1 MKKTTYTKK
10 NTSTKNKKSIKE
22 KKRKQIEKLENEK
35 LELTDIYKYTG
46 TKRTKAK
53 IKNNARVAKYEAD
66 QLKLKYKKGG
76 IGQKLL
82 IIFMIF
88 LIFCL
93 TIGII
98 FTLYIILNSPKF
110 ETSNLYSK
118 EASVLL
124 DKNGVEFARLG
135 TENRELVTYDDLP
148 QVLVDAI
155 VATEDS
161 RFFQHNGVDL
171 ARFTKAVIGQLLGRS
186 DAGGGSTL
194 TMQVVKNTYTSTE
207 SSGIAGIIRKFT
219 DIYMSVFK
227 VEKTYTKEQI
237 IEFYVNIPY
246 LGSGSYGV
254 EQASQIYFGKSTSEL
269 SLSEAA
275 MIAGLFQAPDAYD
288 PYSRPELAEERRN
301 IVLSLMKRHGYISNK
316 EYELAKKI
324 TVEELL
330 VGNSNSLNKYQGF
343 VDTVVAEV
351 IKRTGNDPATTSMTI
366 YTTLDQEKQDVIE
379 TLYSGETYKWKN
391 DAVQAGIAVIDV
403 NDGSITAIGAGRN
416 KKSERSYNY
425 ATMINRHP
433 GSTAK
438 PIFDY
443 GPAIEYLG
451 WSTGQ
456 TVIDDKY
463 TYSGGGS
470 IKNWDNGYKGIMT
483 AQEALAQSR
492 NIPALYA
499 FQQINQSD
507 LNTFVTNLGITPEY
521 EGTYIHESH
530 SIGGFNGV
538 NPVQMAAAY
547 ATFSRGGTYIEP
559 YSFTKIEYT
568 NSGETY
574 TVKPEK
580 RKAMSDSTAYMINS
594 MLKYA
599 VTSGN
604 IATGTVS
611 GTDVASKTGTS
622 TVDPAVKKEKGI
634 TASIIGDSWQMTYS
648 PDYSIALWYG
658 YDEITK
664 ENYLTTTE
672 GNNARRA
679 ISKVLGSKIFK
690 SGSRWKKPASVVSAE
705 IELGTDP
712 LELASD
718 ATPEDLR
725 FTALFKKGTVPS
737 KVSTRFKKLPD
748 PTNLKY
754 DLSTGNLT
762 ITWSAPTTIEAV
774 DTNYLTSYFSNNI
787 YKRWTEKY
795 YNERINY
802 NNSILGGIAYSVY
815 INGNFMG
822 TTTQTNYTY
831 IGTISD
837 DSEIIVKTT
846 YANYN
851 RCESDGIKTNVTI
864 NNIITPPI
872 EEEPVETEKPTVDE
886 PTTEKTDFSVVFN
899 ESKNLTKA
907 KFTNIKNDLKKY
919 ISVTAGEK
927 DITNTC
933 DIIYNCDDEDCAAD
947 SFTAIITIKC
957 NGYSKPQNI
966 TLNIGN

>member
-10 NTSTKNKKSIKE
+10 STKTEPKKNTKNIK
-22 KKRKQIEKLENEK
+22 KKKEIEKLENKK
-35 LELTDIYKYTG
+35 LELTNVYKYSG
-46 TKRTKAK
+46 SKRTKAK
-53 IKNNARVAKYEAD
+53 IKNNARVAKFEAD

-82 IIFMIF
+82 IIFMLF
-88 LIFCL
+88 LILCL

-98 FTLYIILNSPKF
+98 FTLYIIINSPKF
-110 ETSNLYSK
+110 DTANLYSK
-118 EASVLL
+118 ESSVLL
-124 DKNGVEFARLG
+124 DKNGNEFARLG

-161 RFFQHNGVDL
+161 RFFQHNGVDI
-171 ARFTKAVIGQLLGRS
+171 ARFSKAVIGQLLGNTN
-186 DAGGGSTL
+186 AGGGSTL

-207 SSGIAGIIRKFT
+207 SSGIGGIIRKFT

-288 PYSRPELAEERRN
+288 PYSHPELAEERRN
-301 IVLSLMKRHGYISNK
+301 IVLSLMKRHGYISDD
-316 EYELAKKI
+316 EYKLAKKI
-324 TVEELL
+324 SVQDLL
-330 VGNSNSLNKYQGF
+330 VGGSSSLNKYQGF

-351 IKRTGNDPATTSMTI
+351 IDRTGNDPATTSMTI
-366 YTTLDQEKQDVIE
+366 YTTLDPERQDVIE
-379 TLYSGETYKWKN
+379 KLYSGESYTWKN
-391 DAVQAGIAVIDV
+391 DVVQAGIAVVDV
-403 NDGSITAIGAGRN
+403 NDGSITAVGAGRN

-443 GPAIEYLG
+443 GPAIEYKN
-451 WSTGQ
+451 WSTGT

-470 IKNWDNGYKGIMT
+470 IKNWDNGYKGILT
-483 AQEALAQSR
+483 AQDALAQSR

-499 FQQINQSD
+499 FQQVSQED
-507 LNTFVTNLGITPEY
+507 LKTFVTNLGITPEM
-521 EGTYIHESH
+521 ENGFIHESH

-538 NPVQMAAAY
+538 NPLQMAAAY
-547 ATFSRGGTYIEP
+547 ATFARGGTYIEP
-559 YSFTKIEYT
+559 YSFTKIEYA

-580 RKAMSDSTAYMINS
+580 REAMSDSTAYMINS
-594 MLKYA
+594 MLRYA

-604 IATGTVS
+604 ISTGTVS

-634 TASIIGDSWQMTYS
+634 TASIIGDSWQMSYS

-664 ENYLTTTE
+664 DYYLTTNE
-672 GNNARRA
+672 GNAARRS
-679 ISKVLGSKIFK
+679 ISRVLGNGIFK
-690 SGSRWKKPASVVSAE
+690 TNSRWSKPSSVVSAE

-712 LELASD
+712 LELASEF
-718 ATPEDLR
+718 TPADLKK
-725 FTALFKKGTVPS
+725 TAFFKKGTAPKS
-737 KVSTRFKKLPD
+737 TSTRFAKLE
-748 PTNLKY
+748 NVKNVKY
-754 DLSTGNLT
+754 ETKTGNLVIKWDAIAT
-762 ITWSAPTTIEAV
+762 PKAI
-774 DTNYLTSYFSNNI
+774 DTNYLRDYFSNNV
-787 YKRWTEKY
+787 YKTWTDKY
-795 YNERINY
+795 LEERINY
-802 NNSILGGIAYSVY
+802 NNNVLGNLAYAIY
-815 INGNFMG
+815 INGQLIA

-831 IGTISD
+831 IGTIVD
-837 DSEIIVKTT
+837 NTEVVIKTT
-846 YANYN
+846 YSNYSL
-851 RCESDGIKTNVTI
+851 CESDGAKIKVRLNDITTPLPEEDNDNKKPVT
-864 NNIITPPI
+864 
-872 EEEPVETEKPTVDE
+872 E
-886 PTTEKTDFSVVFN
+886 PTTKPAEAFTIDFTEGRNMS
-899 ESKNLTKA
+899 KA
-907 KFTNIKNDLKKY
+907 KFNSIQNELDKY
-919 ISVTAGEK
+919 IIVKSGDN

-933 DIIYNCDDEDCAAD
+933 SVSYHCDDDDCMAD
-947 SFTAIITIKC
+947 SFSVILNIKC
-957 NGYSKPQNI
+957 PNYPTKSI
-966 TLNIGN
+966 TLSVGE